1 MVHQWNVV
9 PFRPD
14 LIEFHKLTR
23 SNATH
28 NLQLAFNVAEHH
40 LGLTKLL
47 DPEGGTIKFYYKQWY
62 LYIHFLTQFKGKPVL
77 TSLWFPDVNTENP
90 DEKSIITYVVS
101 YYHYF
106 SKMKALIVEG
116 KRVGKVKIHM
126 KREWMATNMQ
136 NISIHQKWCFSIW
149 KYCIIICCPPS
160 DQVLDNCIEAEKI
173 INRYEALASDLLDWI
188 EKTIA
193 VISNQKFA
201 NSLTG
206 VQQQLQAFTTYCT
219 IEKPIK

>member
-1 MVHQWNVV
+1 MDERHRTYYNAKWDVV
-9 PFRPD
+9 SFRPD

-47 DPEGGTIKFYYKQWY
+47 DPEGDTSFNQPKLETVI
-62 LYIHFLTQFKGKPVL
+62 YIHFYFFLGYESSERCSSWCS
-77 TSLWFPDVNTENP
+77 SLNSFPFCADVNTENP

-116 KRVGKVKIHM
+116 KRVGKVKH
-126 KREWMATNMQ
+126 TDT
-136 NISIHQKWCFSIW
+136 QKWMLKNRQNEFFF
-149 KYCIIICCPPS
+149 III
-160 DQVLDNCIEAEKI
+160 I
-173 INRYEALASDLLDWI
+173 IN
-188 EKTIA
+188 
-193 VISNQKFA
+193 
-201 NSLTG
+201 
-206 VQQQLQAFTTYCT
+206 
-219 IEKPIK
+219 